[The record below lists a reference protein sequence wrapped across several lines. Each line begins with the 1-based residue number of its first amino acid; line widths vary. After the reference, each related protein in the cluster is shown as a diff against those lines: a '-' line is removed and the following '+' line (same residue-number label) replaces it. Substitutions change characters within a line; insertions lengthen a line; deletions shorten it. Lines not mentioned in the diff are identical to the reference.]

1 MKSNGGF
8 TLLELLIGMTLL
20 GFILALLF
28 GGFRLAS
35 SSWDAVAT
43 HAERTT
49 DEQMTREFL
58 RRVLTHL
65 QPMRW
70 KKTQNQ
76 PVSFIGQRELL
87 RGVAPISGQAGG
99 GLRVVELALEQDGQ
113 DGGHRRLVLRQAP
126 LRYDAELFD
135 DALAEA
141 KTHQLL
147 DDLEAVE
154 FGYFGPPKPGEPSSW
169 QDAWADPEHLPKLIR
184 VRLGSREA
192 GWADVVAAPMIGNT
206 GCIWD
211 NVTHQCQ

>member
-1 MKSNGGF
+1 MNPHRGF
-8 TLLELLIGMTLL
+8 TLLELLIGLTLL

-49 DEQMTREFL
+49 DEQMAREFL
-58 RRVLTHL
+58 RRILTQL
-65 QPMRW
+65 QPLRW
-70 KKTQNQ
+70 KKAQNQ
-76 PVSFIGQRELL
+76 PVSFVGQRELL

-113 DGGHRRLVLRQAP
+113 DGGRRRLVLRQAP

-147 DDLEAVE
+147 DDLDAVE
-154 FGYFGPPKPGEPSSW
+154 FNYFGPPKEGEPSSW
-169 QDAWADPEHLPKLIR
+169 QDTWTDTAHLPRLVR
-184 VRLGSREA
+184 LRLGSRQPE
-192 GWADVVAAPMIGNT
+192 WADVVATPMIGST

-211 NVTHQCQ
+211 SVNRQCR